1 MEMLHSLWI
10 LSTEAFIFYPLYV
23 DMCMFHCCML
33 YVLVMKAGNH
43 MIFSQIAG
51 GCIYLCYRDNCPEIY
66 YSVSLVESN
75 QRPNTGNKANTQ
87 RDTAPT
93 SATPVTG
100 AEHYLVELEAK
111 LLRHYAK
118 WICKVSK
125 CDVGMPIQMSWG
137 EFMLSIPTRA
147 FSSLKVL
154 SSSKQLYEKRGDVFF
169 LCFNLS

>member
-1 MEMLHSLWI
+1 
-10 LSTEAFIFYPLYV
+10 
-23 DMCMFHCCML
+23 ML

-100 AEHYLVELEAK
+100 AEHYLVELETKLLHYMK

-125 CDVGMPIQMSWG
+125 CDIGMPIQMS
-137 EFMLSIPTRA
+137 
-147 FSSLKVL
+147 
-154 SSSKQLYEKRGDVFF
+154 
-169 LCFNLS
+169 

>member
-1 MEMLHSLWI
+1 
-10 LSTEAFIFYPLYV
+10 
-23 DMCMFHCCML
+23 ML

-111 LLRHYAK
+111 LLRLYAK

-125 CDVGMPIQMSWG
+125 CDIGMPIQMS
-137 EFMLSIPTRA
+137 
-147 FSSLKVL
+147 
-154 SSSKQLYEKRGDVFF
+154 
-169 LCFNLS
+169 

>member
-1 MEMLHSLWI
+1 
-10 LSTEAFIFYPLYV
+10 
-23 DMCMFHCCML
+23 MFHYCML

-100 AEHYLVELEAK
+100 AEHYLVELETN
-111 LLRHYAK
+111 LR
-118 WICKVSK
+118 KV
-125 CDVGMPIQMSWG
+125 
-137 EFMLSIPTRA
+137 
-147 FSSLKVL
+147 
-154 SSSKQLYEKRGDVFF
+154 
-169 LCFNLS
+169 